1 MNILVTGG
9 CGFVG
14 SNLAHFLVPAGHQ
27 VRVLDDE
34 SMGDRSALGDLDVEF
49 IKGSITDPEA
59 VAAAVDG
66 MDAVVHLAADTRVM
80 DSIEN
85 PVKNF
90 ESNVIGSFTLLQ
102 GMRKVGVKRIVAAST
117 GGAIL
122 GEVPCP
128 VHEEIMPRP
137 LSPYGASKLAM
148 EGYLSTF
155 GGAYDFKCAALRFSN
170 VYGPRSLHKGSVVAL
185 FFRQIMKGEELT
197 VFGDG
202 EQIRDYVYAIDLVN
216 GILAALQAEVT
227 GVFQL
232 GTGIPTSLN
241 QLIAEIREVVG
252 PLGDFKVN
260 YADKRDGEI
269 VNTYCDI
276 SKAKDAFGYKV
287 PTPMREGLTD
297 TWSWFRRQHNLA
309 ARLGAP
315 GRGPKPERPA

>member
-1 MNILVTGG
+1 MMKVLITGG

-14 SNLAHFLVPAGHQ
+14 TNLAHFLVPAGYDL
-27 VRVLDDE
+27 RVLDDE
-34 SMGDRSALGDLDVEF
+34 SMGHRSSLGDLPVDF

-59 VAAAVDG
+59 VAAALADV
-66 MDAVVHLAADTRVM
+66 DAVVHLAADTRVM
-80 DSIEN
+80 DSIDN

-90 ESNVIGSFTLLQ
+90 DSNVIGSFTLLQ
-102 GMRKVGVKRIVAAST
+102 GMRAAGVKRIVAAST

-148 EGYLSTF
+148 EGYLSAF
-155 GGAYDFKCAALRFSN
+155 SGAYGFKSAALRFSN

-185 FFRQIMKGEELT
+185 FFRQILAGEDLV

-202 EQIRDYVYAIDLVN
+202 EQIRDYVYAIDLAK
-216 GILAALQAEVT
+216 GITAALESEVD

-232 GTGIPTSLN
+232 GTGIPTTLN
-241 QLIAEIREVVG
+241 QLIAEIREVIG
-252 PLGDFKVN
+252 PDYPFEVN
-260 YADKRDGEI
+260 YVDKRQGEI

-276 SKAKDAFGYKV
+276 SKAQRTFGYEV
-287 PTPMREGLTD
+287 PTRLREGLAE
-297 TWSWFRRQHNLA
+297 TWEWFLKQPRT
-309 ARLGAP
+309 
-315 GRGPKPERPA
+315 

>member
-1 MNILVTGG
+1 MKILVTGG

-14 SNLAHFLVPAGHQ
+14 TNLAHLLVPAGHE

-34 SMGDRSALGDLDVEF
+34 STGDRSALVGLDIEF
-49 IKGSITDPEA
+49 IKGSVTDPA
-59 VAAAVDG
+59 SVADAVDG
-66 MDAVVHLAADTRVM
+66 MDAVIHLAADTRVM

-90 ESNVIGSFTLLQ
+90 DTNVTGSFTLLQ
-102 GMRKVGVKRIVAAST
+102 EMRKVGVERIVAAST

-128 VHEEIMPRP
+128 VHEDIVPRP

-148 EGYLSTF
+148 EGYLSAF
-155 GGAYDFKCAALRFSN
+155 GGAYAFKSAALRFSN

-185 FFRQIMKGEELT
+185 FFRQIMDGEELT

-202 EQIRDYVYAIDLVN
+202 EQIRDYVYVADLVS
-216 GILAALQAEVT
+216 GILAALQTEVT

-241 QLIAEIREVVG
+241 QLIAAIREVVG
-252 PLGDFKVN
+252 PLGDFHVN
-260 YADKRDGEI
+260 YKDKRPGEI

-276 SKAKDAFGYKV
+276 AKARDAFGYET
-287 PTPMREGLTD
+287 PTSLHDGLTEA
-297 TWSWFRRQHNLA
+297 WRWFLRQHS
-309 ARLGAP
+309 
-315 GRGPKPERPA
+315 PAG